1 MSDLAKLRA
10 EHAAL
15 IEIARRLSAIIAE
28 PQPPS
33 AAELFA
39 VRGELASVLI
49 GHLKAED
56 WVLYPR
62 LFASPDPA
70 VEQTARAFSDEM
82 GHLAEA
88 YGAHTQK
95 WTASSIA
102 ADWAGYCRETGV
114 ILDALGKRIIRENR
128 ELYPLL
134 EAMDKAA
141 CAECSGGTVKA
152 GTPATA

>member
-1 MSDLAKLRA
+1 MSDIAKLRS

-15 IEIARRLSAIIAE
+15 IEIARRLSAIIE
-28 PQPPS
+28 QPQPPEP
-33 AAELFA
+33 AVLFG
-39 VRGELASVLI
+39 VRGELNSVLI

-82 GHLAEA
+82 GHLAGA
-88 YGAHTQK
+88 YTAHTQK
-95 WTASSIA
+95 WTANTIA
-102 ADWAGYCRETGV
+102 ADWSGYCRETAV
-114 ILDALGKRIIRENR
+114 ILDALGQRIIRENR

-141 CAECSGGTVKA
+141 
-152 GTPATA
+152 